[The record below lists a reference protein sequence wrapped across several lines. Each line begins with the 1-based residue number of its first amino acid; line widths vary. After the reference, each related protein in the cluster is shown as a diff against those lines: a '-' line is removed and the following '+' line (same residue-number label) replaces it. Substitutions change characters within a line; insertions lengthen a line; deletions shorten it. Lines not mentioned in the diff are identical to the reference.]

1 MKKYYI
7 VPASTMVVM
16 GARESVLAASNF
28 EINTEVVVDDALT
41 TEQDIDPSN
50 WNYWED

>member
-7 VPASTMVVM
+7 VPTSTMVMLNV
-16 GARESVLAASNF
+16 RESVLAASNF
-28 EINTEVVVDDALT
+28 EISTEKVDDALT